1 LSREVPF
8 LELRTSFDHEPLSSG
23 VMDVFNEWEEQGKLG
38 FMDLPGNEELLRSS
52 IHTASVMRSR
62 SSRMLVTGIGGS
74 SLGLKA
80 LMDALSTDPP
90 VTVADSPDSAFLSR
104 LESELDP
111 ASSSMTVVTK
121 SGGTAETM
129 AIFLSLYRW
138 LERTG
143 DSADRIVAVT
153 DPERGD
159 LRKLA
164 EEKGWLRLPVPPAV
178 GGRFSVMSPVG
189 IFPAA
194 YAGIDVRSL
203 LRGAAAVTS
212 DFRDRR
218 QESLAAR
225 TASAF
230 LTNFEK
236 YPVHAFFCYD
246 DRLFSTAL
254 WFSQLWAESLGKKLD
269 LSGREVHSGQT
280 PLACRGP
287 ADQHSLVQLF
297 MEGPADKTVTFVTT
311 PSMDDA
317 PVLPGG
323 FDDYPSIAYLEGLTL
338 DGLRLAEGEATARA
352 LEEKGV
358 PVTSLS
364 MASLDAEAL
373 GGLMMTLEIAT
384 VLCGLALGIDPLDQ
398 PGVERGKVLAY
409 KALGRPGYQDR

>member
-1 LSREVPF
+1 MSREAPS
-8 LELRTSFDHEPLSSG
+8 LELRTSFDHEPLDSG
-23 VMDVFNEWEEQGKLG
+23 VMDVFSEWQEKGKLG
-38 FMDLPGNEELLRSS
+38 FMDLPGDEELFRSAMEAAG
-52 IHTASVMRSR
+52 IMRGR
-62 SSRMLVTGIGGS
+62 SSRMVVTGIGGS

-90 VTVADSPDSAFLSR
+90 VTIADSPDSAFISR

-111 ASSSMTVVTK
+111 ASTSVTVITK

-129 AIFLSLYRW
+129 AIFISLRRW

-159 LRKLA
+159 LRRLA
-164 EEKGWLRLPVPPAV
+164 NAMGWLTLTVPPSV
-178 GGRFSVMSPVG
+178 GGRFSVMSPVAT
-189 IFPAA
+189 FPAA
-194 YAGIDVRSL
+194 YAGVDVRSL
-203 LRGAAAVTS
+203 LKGAAAVTS
-212 DFRDRR
+212 DFRDLRE
-218 QESLAAR
+218 ESLAAR
-225 TASAF
+225 AASAF
-230 LTNFEK
+230 LTNFK
-236 YPVHAFFCYD
+236 DYPVHAFFTYD

-254 WFSQLWAESLGKKLD
+254 WFSQLWGESLGKKLD
-269 LSGREVHSGQT
+269 LSGREVRIGQT

-323 FDDYPSIAYLEGLTL
+323 FEEYPSIAYLEGLTL
-338 DGLRLAEGEATARA
+338 DRLRLAEGDATARA
-352 LEEKGV
+352 LEERGV
-358 PVTSLS
+358 PVSRLC

-373 GGLMMTLEIAT
+373 GELMMTLEMAT

-398 PGVERGKVLAY
+398 PGVERGKVLTY
-409 KALGRPGYQDR
+409 EALGRPGYLDP